1 MEISSGVCEKV
12 ISRIFMTREFI
23 MCTFE
28 NNFYLISEGATGAQE
43 DSVEI
48 LVFTRIVRRRI
59 RADTVEL
66 FFSSISEFLLFDNS
80 CSSVRSSNGS
90 WCNPKVW
97 AGQNLTDINI
107 PLKLKSGVLQ
117 YYVSNLAITLATVWH
132 GFFRQFKVQYLFFFH
147 VTGRYLFLCIGKITL
162 SIAPGSFPPP
172 N

>member
-66 FFSSISEFLLFDNS
+66 FFEHFRISVIRQLLQL
-80 CSSVRSSNGS
+80 RSELE
-90 WCNPKVW
+90 WILV
-97 AGQNLTDINI
+97 
-107 PLKLKSGVLQ
+107 
-117 YYVSNLAITLATVWH
+117 
-132 GFFRQFKVQYLFFFH
+132 
-147 VTGRYLFLCIGKITL
+147 
-162 SIAPGSFPPP
+162 
-172 N
+172 